1 MDNREDKKINE
12 VLLKGTDEALELKDM
27 VWKNIEKEL
36 GLKVGKVIEMK
47 SKEKN
52 NRRLF
57 KYGSMV
63 AAALA
68 VVIFSNTEYGHAT
81 ANKIREI
88 FAPNKTITQSL
99 EGMDEESNVSLK
111 EGSSKYI
118 VYIDEERYT
127 MVSENGKDLISPK
140 TKAENLPEVYMEIE
154 QVKGKSP
161 KIVASEIESTLKVKY
176 PKVENKRE
184 VTDPIES
191 ILISAYSGSNWNDTV
206 IKYYFVDNKEG
217 GTFIIKEQ
225 YFLEAAEGHGARF
238 YNMLKEFKILE
249 E

>member
-1 MDNREDKKINE
+1 
-12 VLLKGTDEALELKDM
+12 
-27 VWKNIEKEL
+27 
-36 GLKVGKVIEMK
+36 
-47 SKEKN
+47 
-52 NRRLF
+52 
-57 KYGSMV
+57 MV

-88 FAPNKTITQSL
+88 FVTNKTITQSL
-99 EGMDEESNVSLK
+99 EGMDEESDVSLK

-118 VYIDEERYT
+118 IYIDEERYT
-127 MVSENGKDLISPK
+127 MVSENGKDKIYSK
-140 TKAENLPEVYMEIE
+140 IKSENLPEVYMEID

-161 KIVASEIESTLKVKY
+161 KIVASEIERTLKDKY
-176 PKVENKRE
+176 PSVENNGE
-184 VTDPIES
+184 VTDPIEG

-238 YNMLKEFKILE
+238 YNMIKQFKIVE